1 MCLRLERLT
10 EFDLVQLGVLGFAT
24 GLGTTFGA
32 ELAKTLFNK
41 FSGWVD
47 KRGKNVKLNA

>member
-1 MCLRLERLT
+1 MAELDYVT
-10 EFDLVQLGVLGFAT
+10 MATFAFFT

-41 FSGWVD
+41 VSGWVE
-47 KRGKNVKLNA
+47 KRGKTVAVKN

>member
-1 MCLRLERLT
+1 LT

-41 FSGWVD
+41 VSGWMG
-47 KRGKNVKLNA
+47 KRGKVVKG